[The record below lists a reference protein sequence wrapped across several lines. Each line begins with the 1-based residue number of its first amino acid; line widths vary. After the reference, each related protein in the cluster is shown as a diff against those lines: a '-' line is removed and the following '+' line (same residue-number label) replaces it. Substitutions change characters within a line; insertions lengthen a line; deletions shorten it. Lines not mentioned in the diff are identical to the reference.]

1 MTEIY
6 TADVDEM
13 TAGALAALE
22 QVRDRLAAYCAN
34 TPHLAE
40 AITGIVDEY
49 AAELVEDVTGEDDE

>member
-1 MTEIY
+1 MATG
-6 TADVDEM
+6 TLRH
-13 TAGALAALE
+13 GLAALE